1 MTNRKNILVING
13 SASAHSSNERLI
25 ERFRRAMEE
34 ENEVSVWPDLKSIP
48 HFDPE
53 LSVGE
58 VPAQVGALREAI
70 DGADG
75 VVICTPE
82 YIFSIPSG
90 LKNVLEWCV
99 ATTIFTD
106 KPVGIITAS

>member
-1 MTNRKNILVING
+1 MDG
-13 SASAHSSNERLI
+13 D
-25 ERFRRAMEE
+25 
-34 ENEVSVWPDLKSIP
+34 NEVKIWPDLKSLP

-53 LSVGE
+53 LSVGDVPSE
-58 VPAQVGALREAI
+58 VAALREAI

-106 KPVGIITAS
+106 KPVGIITAAAQGEKGHEELHLIMQKLMFLF